1 MHGGCS
7 AMTRV
12 RITNR
17 ELGGKILMP
26 QEALIMGVIRF
37 LVDKILTENRLVD
50 WEVGIK
56 VAETEVDNKSWV
68 NNVVK
73 QVKTMQYSSN

>member
-1 MHGGCS
+1 
-7 AMTRV
+7 MTRV